1 MVKNNK
7 IFLICEIGINHNGNM
22 NYAKKM
28 ISAAAEAGADA
39 VKFQLFK
46 PGDLYLKSNSNYKN
60 LSKFSLNY
68 REILLLKKYCD
79 RKKITFLCTPFSIEA
94 FLYLKKLKLKMIKIA
109 SMDFNNFELID
120 TILKHR
126 KKILISIG
134 MGSPEEVNKFKKK
147 YTSKL
152 KNFLIMH
159 CISNYPTKIK
169 DINLQTIMSLKK
181 KFPKNKIGLSDHTVG
196 IDAMKSSLFYGV
208 SIIEKHFTLNKKMK
222 GPDHSLSADK
232 KDILSFRSFEKNYF
246 LSRGKD
252 LLNSNNERP
261 DKKNLKNFKRGIY
274 FANNFSIYMLF
285 SKNMIKCVRPYNGVS
300 LEDAKKAQGKK
311 LKKSVV
317 IDENFKL
324 NLFI

>member
-120 TILKHR
+120 TILKH
-126 KKILISIG
+126 
-134 MGSPEEVNKFKKK
+134 
-147 YTSKL
+147 
-152 KNFLIMH
+152 
-159 CISNYPTKIK
+159 
-169 DINLQTIMSLKK
+169 
-181 KFPKNKIGLSDHTVG
+181 
-196 IDAMKSSLFYGV
+196 
-208 SIIEKHFTLNKKMK
+208 TLN
-222 GPDHSLSADK
+222 H
-232 KDILSFRSFEKNYF
+232 YCW
-246 LSRGKD
+246 
-252 LLNSNNERP
+252 
-261 DKKNLKNFKRGIY
+261 
-274 FANNFSIYMLF
+274 
-285 SKNMIKCVRPYNGVS
+285 KC
-300 LEDAKKAQGKK
+300 
-311 LKKSVV
+311 
-317 IDENFKL
+317 
-324 NLFI
+324 